1 MSMTSVPALR
11 TFTARGV
18 MHSPVAA
25 VDPSADLADLAA
37 LMSTLRIH
45 CVVVDGITR
54 DARGEHLV
62 WGVVTDLDLV
72 RAALDDVPGI
82 TAGQIAATEAI
93 CVDAEADLESV
104 AAILVA
110 NEASHVLVV
119 EDERPV
125 GVVST
130 FDVAGVLGR

>member
-1 MSMTSVPALR
+1 MSATSVPALR
-11 TFTARGV
+11 GFTARGV
-18 MHSPVAA
+18 MHGPVAA
-25 VDPSADLADLAA
+25 VDPSAELAELAA
-37 LMSTLRIH
+37 VMSSKRIH

-62 WGVVTDLDLV
+62 WGVVSDLDLV
-72 RAALDDVPGI
+72 RAALDDTPGM
-82 TAGQIAATEAI
+82 TAGRIAATEAI
-93 CVDAEADLESV
+93 CVDADADLESV
-104 AAILVA
+104 AALLVA